1 MKRPPLSPHKPNRVR
16 EIDFNTRERSIPPS
30 SFAYDFHIPLKS
42 PPTVNLPP
50 PTFLPPSNDD
60 DNCSSNVVI
69 IFPILCFISGME
81 DGAPLEIKV
90 NVIKFYVRLMEDD
103 VRSKMA
109 ALHFFSLSFS
119 LFDLL
124 FRRPAYLRK
133 YPAHL
138 HVICIIGSENTL
150 LLLPSPRKKE
160 KKWQI
165 RCGNK
170 SNRKMTSSSVKE
182 NDAEVCAPNLHI

>member
-1 MKRPPLSPHKPNRVR
+1 MISTLESAQFHRAHLHMISISRSNPHPLSTSPL
-16 EIDFNTRERSIPPS
+16 PPS
-30 SFAYDFHIPLKS
+30 S
-42 PPTVNLPP
+42 
-50 PTFLPPSNDD
+50 PPSNDD

-109 ALHFFSLSFS
+109 ALHFFSLSLSFS

-150 LLLPSPRKKE
+150 LLPSPRKK
-160 KKWQI
+160 KRNGRFGVATNPI
-165 RCGNK
+165 GR
-170 SNRKMTSSSVKE
+170 
-182 NDAEVCAPNLHI
+182 